1 MRRNGTPRR
10 AHDRKYS
17 CPHARLALQ
26 DPSGGGGV
34 TVKHEV
40 GLAHPSA
47 LEEYTEASKVTTR

>member
-26 DPSGGGGV
+26 DPSGGGV

-40 GLAHPSA
+40 GLAHLLA